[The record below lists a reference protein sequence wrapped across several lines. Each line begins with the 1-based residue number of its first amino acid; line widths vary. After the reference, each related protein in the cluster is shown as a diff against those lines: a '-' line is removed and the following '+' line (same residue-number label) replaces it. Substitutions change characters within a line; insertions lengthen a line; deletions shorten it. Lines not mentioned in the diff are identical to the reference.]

1 VASTGGKQEFS
12 MHTEVHVHGVVALKD
27 GVTQAEVEQALR
39 SWFDYVDL
47 DGLAD
52 ARSAHQDESG
62 VVFDRRRRVL
72 DICWTGW
79 VGRNFQRAL
88 ESAFASLCS
97 YAEQAAGVEV
107 TYYHED
113 GRDERTMAF
122 VGPSQEAIQEEQRR
136 SMIEDVSTLMSRHFA
151 EGEIGEV
158 LQLVHQ
164 LFERRWNATGSALD
178 TAVAR
183 STGTPTVRTA
193 AGKKHLH

>member
-1 VASTGGKQEFS
+1 
-12 MHTEVHVHGVVALKD
+12 MHTEAHVHGVIPIKS

-39 SWFDYVDL
+39 PWFDYVDL

-52 ARSAHQDESG
+52 ARSAHQDEPG

-88 ESAFASLCS
+88 ESAFESLCS

-107 TYYHED
+107 TFYHED

-136 SMIEDVSTLMSRHFA
+136 SMIEDVTMLLSRHFA
-151 EGEIGEV
+151 QGEIGEV
-158 LQLVHQ
+158 LQLVNQ
-164 LFERRWNATGSALD
+164 LFERRWTGPGNSAD
-178 TAVAR
+178 TTASR
-183 STGTPTVRTA
+183 GSTGASQVRPSP
-193 AGKKHLH
+193 GKKHLH

>member
-1 VASTGGKQEFS
+1 
-12 MHTEVHVHGVVALKD
+12 MHTEVHVHGAVPLRS

-39 SWFDYVDL
+39 AWLDYVDL
-47 DGLAD
+47 EGLAD
-52 ARSAHQDESG
+52 ATSAHQDEPG

-79 VGRNFQRAL
+79 VGRNFQRSLEMSFEAL
-88 ESAFASLCS
+88 CAH
-97 YAEQAAGVEV
+97 AEQAAGVEV

-136 SMIEDVSTLMSRHFA
+136 SMIEDVSGLLSRHFT

-158 LQLVHQ
+158 LQHVHQ
-164 LFERRWNATGSALD
+164 LFERRWTSAGTTSATGTGRAAT
-178 TAVAR
+178 TA
-183 STGTPTVRTA
+183 STRA
-193 AGKKHLH
+193 SAGKKHLH

>member
-1 VASTGGKQEFS
+1 
-12 MHTEVHVHGVVALKD
+12 MRTEVHVHGVVALKD

-52 ARSAHQDESG
+52 ARSAHQDEPG

-88 ESAFASLCS
+88 EASFEALCAH
-97 YAEQAAGVEV
+97 AEQAAGVEV

-113 GRDERTMAF
+113 GRDEHSMAF
-122 VGPSQEAIQEEQRR
+122 VGPSAEAIQEEQRR
-136 SMIEDVSTLMSRHFA
+136 SMIEDVSALLSRHFA
-151 EGEIGEV
+151 EGEISEV
-158 LQLVHQ
+158 LQHVHQ
-164 LFERRWNATGSALD
+164 LFERRWTSSGATSA
-178 TAVAR
+178 A
-183 STGTPTVRTA
+183 STGRAAAPTSPRSSA
-193 AGKKHLH
+193 SKKHLH

>member
-1 VASTGGKQEFS
+1 
-12 MHTEVHVHGVVALKD
+12 MHTEAHVHGVIPMKS

-39 SWFDYVDL
+39 PWLDYVDL

-52 ARSAHQDESG
+52 ARSAHQDEPG
-62 VVFDRRRRVL
+62 IVFDRRRRVL
-72 DICWTGW
+72 DMCWTGW

-88 ESAFASLCS
+88 ESAFEALCS

-122 VGPSQEAIQEEQRR
+122 VGPSTEAIQEEQRR
-136 SMIEDVSTLMSRHFA
+136 SMIEDVSALLSRHFSQA
-151 EGEIGEV
+151 ETGDV

-164 LFERRWNATGSALD
+164 LFERHWAGQGGGAQGGSG
-178 TAVAR
+178 R
-183 STGTPTVRTA
+183 TGTTA
-193 AGKKHLH
+193 APRTSQGKKHLH

>member
-1 VASTGGKQEFS
+1 

-52 ARSAHQDESG
+52 ARSAHQDEPG

-88 ESAFASLCS
+88 ESSFASLCG

-158 LQLVHQ
+158 LQVVHQ
-164 LFERRWNATGSALD
+164 LFERRWNATGAALD

>member
-1 VASTGGKQEFS
+1 
-12 MHTEVHVHGVVALKD
+12 MHTEAHVHGVVPLKS

-39 SWFDYVDL
+39 PWLDYVDL

-52 ARSAHQDESG
+52 ARSAHQDEPG
-62 VVFDRRRRVL
+62 IVFDRRRRVL
-72 DICWTGW
+72 DVCWTGW

-88 ESAFASLCS
+88 ESAFESLCS

-107 TYYHED
+107 TFYHED

-122 VGPSQEAIQEEQRR
+122 VGPSPEAIQEEQRR
-136 SMIEDVSTLMSRHFA
+136 SMIEDVSTLLSRHFA
-151 EGEIGEV
+151 QGETGEV

-164 LFERRWNATGSALD
+164 LFERRMAASGVTPGTGVDRSSSG
-178 TAVAR
+178 TA
-183 STGTPTVRTA
+183 PVRLS

>member
-1 VASTGGKQEFS
+1 
-12 MHTEVHVHGVVALKD
+12 MHTEVHVHGVVPLKS
-27 GVTQAEVEQALR
+27 GVSQADIEQALR
-39 SWFDYVDL
+39 AWLDYVDL

-52 ARSAHQDESG
+52 ATSAHQDEPG

-88 ESAFASLCS
+88 DAAFESLCPH
-97 YAEQAAGVEV
+97 AEQAAGVEV

-113 GRDERTMAF
+113 GRDERTMSF

-136 SMIEDVSTLMSRHFA
+136 SMIEDVSGLLSRHFT

-158 LQLVHQ
+158 IQHVHQ
-164 LFERRWNATGSALD
+164 LFERRWGS
-178 TAVAR
+178 
-183 STGTPTVRTA
+183 SPGTPVTSSTERTTTQPTSR
-193 AGKKHLH
+193 GGTSKKHLH

>member
-1 VASTGGKQEFS
+1 
-12 MHTEVHVHGVVALKD
+12 MHTEVHVHGVVALKN

-52 ARSAHQDESG
+52 ARSAHQDEPG

-88 ESAFASLCS
+88 ESAFEALCS
-97 YAEQAAGVEV
+97 YAEQAVGVEV

-136 SMIEDVSTLMSRHFA
+136 SMIEDVSALMSRHFA

-164 LFERRWNATGSALD
+164 LFERRWNTTGSALD
-178 TAVAR
+178 TTVAR
-183 STGTPTVRTA
+183 GTGAPTVRTA